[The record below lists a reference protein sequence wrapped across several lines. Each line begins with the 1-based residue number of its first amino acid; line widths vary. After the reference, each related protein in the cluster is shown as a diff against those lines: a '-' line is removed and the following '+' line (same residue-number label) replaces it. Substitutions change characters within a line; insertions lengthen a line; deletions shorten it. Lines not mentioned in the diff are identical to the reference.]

1 MTRVNFQQNSDD
13 SISMDNKI
21 ITSFIIL
28 TFNIL
33 ELPMALLSLR
43 QFLIIK
49 SIIFTQW
56 CNLLPVVSV
65 CTEIKHVIPMCMA
78 KRFVAI

>member
-1 MTRVNFQQNSDD
+1 MTQVNFQQNSDD
-13 SISMDNKI
+13 SMDNKI

-65 CTEIKHVIPMCMA
+65 CTEFKHVIPMCMA